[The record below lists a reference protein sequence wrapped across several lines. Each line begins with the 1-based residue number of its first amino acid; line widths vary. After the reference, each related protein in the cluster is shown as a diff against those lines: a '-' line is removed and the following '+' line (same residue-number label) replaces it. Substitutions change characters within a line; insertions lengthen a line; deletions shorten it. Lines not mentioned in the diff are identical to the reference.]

1 MAEFH
6 VGPLPA
12 EEARAWLASAH
23 RILDWI
29 RSRPDLAAEVPP
41 EVDADFDE
49 LLAQWEESAHTDPF
63 EWAGRMDDE
72 RLRHLLAH
80 WHRTASIV
88 VSHAAEA
95 GTPLPPPETERF
107 RTAAIEGASKAL
119 EAGDDP
125 AAFGTAF
132 RALWDLPE
140 LPEAPVPPAPP
151 PTIRV
156 LVVDDDEDIR
166 LLLRSALSIDQRFEV
181 VGEAADGQEAVDAVA
196 GGCPDVVVLDV
207 NMPRLAGSDALPLL
221 REACPHTKV
230 VVYTSNADDVV
241 LTSGLLGRGAATVVS
256 KGKPLALLLSALAD
270 ASA

>member
-12 EEARAWLASAH
+12 EEARVWLASAH
-23 RILDWI
+23 RILEWI
-29 RSRPDLAAEVPP
+29 RSRPELAAEVPP

-49 LLAQWEESAHTDPF
+49 LLAQWEESAHTNPF
-63 EWAGRMDDE
+63 EWVGRMDDE

-140 LPEAPVPPAPP
+140 APP
-151 PTIRV
+151 PPVPAPAIRV

-166 LLLRSALSIDQRFEV
+166 LLLRSALSIDPRFEV
-181 VGEAADGQEAVDAVA
+181 VAEAADGQEAVDAVA
-196 GGCPDVVVLDV
+196 GRCPDVVVLDV

-221 REACPHTKV
+221 REACPHTRV

-241 LTSGLLGRGAATVVS
+241 LTSGLIERGAATVVS
-256 KGKPLALLLSALAD
+256 KGKPLALLLSALAEV
-270 ASA
+270 SA